1 MDRTGTQTTQPE
13 LEALEDSLSEKD
25 EDPGVQDGVE
35 GVKAEGV
42 EVPHLSAVWGDGLSE
57 SSDLRD
63 RAGNRCVMGG
73 PSPSSHPTSHF
84 LPTGM
89 STYAVRGEGNEI
101 R

>member
-1 MDRTGTQTTQPE
+1 MDRTGTQATQPE

-35 GVKAEGV
+35 GVEAEGE

-57 SSDLRD
+57 ASDLRGRTGD
-63 RAGNRCVMGG
+63 RCIMGG
-73 PSPSSHPTSHF
+73 PPPSFHPTSHL

-89 STYAVRGEGNEI
+89 GTYAAGGEGNEI